1 MLNVAAEHIKRVH
14 SVVHGRYATNEP
26 SDALSPRGF
35 ELVSPASSQ
44 SATPHPS
51 ATNRITRSWIRCLN
65 EYKLDPGACNDPEVV
80 TPSDLRER
88 QERLTDMQ
96 AVAKVEMANLYQQ
109 LAGSGYAIILTDR
122 DGVLLHYFGDPAF
135 THAASKTGLMPGAV
149 WSERVQGTTGMGTC
163 LFEQRPVTVHQDE
176 HYLSRNIGLSCAAAP
191 IFDHEGELVAV
202 LDASGESHLAQQHTL
217 ALVSMSVQMIEN
229 RVFLQQF
236 RDEYILRFHTRAEFV
251 GTLSEGAIALS
262 VTGKVLAVTRCALF
276 QLGLHERHQVVG
288 RDITEL
294 FNTTV
299 CGLIDSSV
307 KKAFHPAPIFEARS
321 GARFFAVM
329 YQPVSATASGTASTA
344 ATTRQGLR
352 TDAADGAPVRT
363 ATALDA
369 LQLGDPHMAANID
382 VAKRV
387 LERNVAVLLRGET
400 GTGKERFA
408 RAMHLSSSRAA
419 RPFVAIN
426 CASIPETL
434 IESELFGYRSGA
446 FTGASKDGQR
456 GKLLQANG
464 GTLFLDEIGDM
475 PVTLQAR
482 LLRVLEEREVTA
494 LGGEASV
501 KLDIHLISATHC
513 DLQQKI
519 GQGQFRSDL
528 YYRLQGVT
536 IVLPLL
542 RERADR
548 RALICQLATEEGD
561 AGSPIELDAHLVA
574 LLERQSWP
582 GNLRQ
587 LRHLLRTM
595 IALRAS
601 DRLTID
607 DLPSGFHADTIAA
620 NAALQLPGAALE
632 ASTLPTHRATA
643 HGAASWTVPEPAAG
657 SDANAAPTRNPL
669 ECAERSALL
678 HELERRDWNL
688 SSVARELGISRN
700 TLYRKLQRL
709 DIKPRDKSS
718 FH

>member
-1 MLNVAAEHIKRVH
+1 MLTAAAEHIRRVH
-14 SVVHGRYATNEP
+14 SVVQGHFPLRH
-26 SDALSPRGF
+26 DARTASILASADASGPVPVPV
-35 ELVSPASSQ
+35 LPAANASSDI
-44 SATPHPS
+44 AAP
-51 ATNRITRSWIRCLN
+51 NRITRSWIRCLE

-80 TPSDLRER
+80 SAADLRER
-88 QERLTDMQ
+88 QERLADMQ
-96 AVAKVEMANLYQQ
+96 AVANVEMANLYQQ

-122 DGVLLHYFGDPAF
+122 DGVLLNYFGDPAF

-149 WSERVQGTTGMGTC
+149 WSERVQGTNGMGTC
-163 LFEQRPVTVHQDE
+163 LFERRPVTVHQDE

-191 IFDHEGELVAV
+191 IFDHEGDLVGV

-217 ALVSMSVQMIEN
+217 ALVNMSVRMIEN

-236 RDEYILRFHTRAEFV
+236 RYEYILRFHNRSEFV

-276 QLGLHERHQVVG
+276 QLGLNDRSEILG
-288 RDITEL
+288 RDIAQVFDIT
-294 FNTTV
+294 F
-299 CGLIDSSV
+299 CGMIDSSARQ
-307 KKAFHPAPIFEARS
+307 AFHPIPIFEARS
-321 GARFFAVM
+321 GGRFFAVM
-329 YQPVSATASGTASTA
+329 YQPVAGASAPS
-344 ATTRQGLR
+344 
-352 TDAADGAPVRT
+352 APVSNGKAHPAPRIAAPAAMAPAT
-363 ATALDA
+363 LAPAATALDA
-369 LQLGDPHMAANID
+369 LQLGDPSMAAQIRS
-382 VAKRV
+382 ARRV
-387 LERNVAVLLRGET
+387 LERSVPILLQGET

-408 RAMHLSSSRAA
+408 RALHLSSRHAA

-426 CASIPETL
+426 CAAIPEAL

-475 PVTLQAR
+475 PVALQAR

-494 LGGEASV
+494 LGGETPV

-513 DLQQKI
+513 DLQKKI
-519 GQGQFRSDL
+519 GLGEFRSDL
-528 YYRLQGVT
+528 YYRLQGLT
-536 IVLPLL
+536 ITLPPL

-548 RALICQLATEEGD
+548 RALIRQLAAEESD
-561 AGSPIELDAHLVA
+561 AGCPVELDEA
-574 LLERQSWP
+574 LLTVLERHPWP

-595 IALRAS
+595 VALRETE
-601 DRLTID
+601 RLTID
-607 DLPSGFHADTIAA
+607 DLPAEYRAECRAEHGAGLVAA
-620 NAALQLPGAALE
+620 
-632 ASTLPTHRATA
+632 ASTDI
-643 HGAASWTVPEPAAG
+643 GAIDTEAMPA
-657 SDANAAPTRNPL
+657 PRRNPL
-669 ECAERSALL
+669 ENAERIALL
-678 HELERRDWNL
+678 QELERRDWNL

-709 DIKPRDKSS
+709 DIGHRDKGL

>member
-1 MLNVAAEHIKRVH
+1 MADAAV
-14 SVVHGRYATNEP
+14 
-26 SDALSPRGF
+26 
-35 ELVSPASSQ
+35 
-44 SATPHPS
+44 
-51 ATNRITRSWIRCLN
+51 TNRITRSWIRCLN

-80 TPSDLRER
+80 SPTDLRER
-88 QERLTDMQ
+88 QDRLADMQ

-122 DGVLLHYFGDPAF
+122 DGVLLNYFGDPAF
-135 THAASKTGLMPGAV
+135 THAASRTGLMPGAV
-149 WSERVQGTTGMGTC
+149 WSERVQGTNGMGTC

-217 ALVSMSVQMIEN
+217 ALVNMSVQMIEN

-236 RDEYILRFHTRAEFV
+236 RHEYILRFHTRSEFV

-276 QLGLHERHQVVG
+276 QLGLNERSDVVG

-294 FNTTV
+294 FNITF

-307 KKAFHPAPIFEARS
+307 KKAFHPVPIFEARS

-329 YQPVSATASGTASTA
+329 YQPVGSAAASSPAASPDKPHSMLRAGPASNTPA
-344 ATTRQGLR
+344 PATS
-352 TDAADGAPVRT
+352 
-363 ATALDA
+363 ALDA
-369 LQLGDPHMAANID
+369 LQLGDPAMAANIHT
-382 VAKRV
+382 AKRV
-387 LERNVAVLLRGET
+387 LERNVAILLQGET

-408 RAMHLSSSRAA
+408 RAIHLSSNHAS

-426 CASIPETL
+426 CAAIPEAL

-475 PVTLQAR
+475 PVALQAR
-482 LLRVLEEREVTA
+482 LLRVLEDREVTA
-494 LGGEASV
+494 LGGEAPV

-519 GQGQFRSDL
+519 NHGEFRSDL
-528 YYRLQGVT
+528 YYRLQGLT
-536 IVLPLL
+536 ITLPPL

-548 RALICQLATEEGD
+548 RALICQLADEESD
-561 AGSPIELDAHLVA
+561 AGDPVELDEHLLN
-574 LLERQSWP
+574 LLERQPWP
-582 GNLRQ
+582 GNVRQ

-595 IALRAS
+595 IALRET
-601 DRLTID
+601 DRLTVR
-607 DLPSGFHADTIAA
+607 DLPAEYRAGVIAI
-620 NAALQLPGAALE
+620 GAPA
-632 ASTLPTHRATA
+632 PIATA
-643 HGAASWTVPEPAAG
+643 EGPMATPQPEPEA
-657 SDANAAPTRNPL
+657 DAPLPRLNPL
-669 ECAERSALL
+669 ESAERLALL
-678 HELERRDWNL
+678 QELERRDWNL

-709 DIKPRDKSS
+709 DIRPRDKAL